1 MKNGIFKRRCVFC
14 NIDKDLGFN
23 VIYEDETLV
32 AFHDRTPAG
41 TMHLLVVPREH
52 VGTVKDLTGQHV
64 ELVSNMMD
72 LGKRLLVEFDQDP
85 AKARIGFH
93 RPPFTSVGHL
103 HMHFIVTPF
112 KSRLFSLKY
121 QPGRRWYMDAVDLL
135 EVLKAKRTK
144 A

>member
-1 MKNGIFKRRCVFC
+1 MFKSRRSCAFC

-23 VIYEDETLV
+23 VIYQDDTLV
-32 AFHDRTPAG
+32 AFHDRAPAG
-41 TMHLLVVPREH
+41 AMHLLVVPREH
-52 VGTVKDLTGQHV
+52 VGSVKELSSQHV

-72 LGKRLLVEFDQDP
+72 LGKRLLVELGQDP

-93 RPPFTSVGHL
+93 RPPFTSVRHL

-112 KSRLFSLKY
+112 KSRFRSLKY

-135 EVLKAKRTK
+135 EVLKAKQK
-144 A
+144 